1 MTTVRR
7 GAATSKAAFTRAFEV
22 ESGKWGV
29 GTPPQIQQ
37 KLFTKNIVRKVGG
50 GGYPQI
56 RQKSYFGE
64 EEYFNLNKGSVSLP
78 DAEQFNV
85 PKMSL
90 LLRNR

>member
-29 GTPPQIQQ
+29 HTPIPPKSAKSFSPKVLSAKGEEGGTP
-37 KLFTKNIVRKVGG
+37 KSAK
-50 GGYPQI
+50 
-56 RQKSYFGE
+56 KSYFGE
-64 EEYFNLNKGSVSLP
+64 EKKVSVSLP